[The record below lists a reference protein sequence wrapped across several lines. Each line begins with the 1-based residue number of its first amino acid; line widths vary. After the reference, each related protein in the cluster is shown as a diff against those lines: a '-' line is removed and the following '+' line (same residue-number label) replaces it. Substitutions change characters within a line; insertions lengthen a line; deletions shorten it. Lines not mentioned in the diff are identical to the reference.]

1 MDFLGWTAATG
12 GLLLIMSLASGWI
25 SRSPVSTFGLYLAA
39 GILCGPWA
47 LDLLR
52 IDVVDH
58 SELVGRVTE
67 IAMAASLFITGLKL
81 RLPFKTRSWRM
92 GARLAFPAML
102 LTVGGVTAAAHYM
115 LGFDWPL
122 ALAFGA
128 IVAPTDPVLASLIS
142 VNDASDNDDLRV
154 ALSSEA
160 GMNDG
165 SALPILILAMMLI
178 TSGGA
183 LTGTEWRHWALV
195 DVLWAVLGGLGI
207 GFVMGRLVGLLAT
220 LLRSKQ
226 HDVAPNDFLALA
238 LIALS
243 YAAAQSLEA
252 SGFLA
257 AFAAGVGLRRAEI
270 KVISRHPPEEISDND
285 TYPPAEELV
294 NPNQRHMINDS
305 GPAHSVGLVVGDA
318 LAFGDIMERIF
329 AAAIVIVLGITLA
342 QHWDYQGLLMAAM
355 LFIVIRPLSVWIV
368 SMGTGTPALRRW
380 LLGWLGIR
388 GIGSIN
394 YIAYAYTHGLGNG
407 PDATRMVDIAFTVIA
422 ASVIVHGIT
431 VTPLLNLRQAR
442 KAAKEEHQ
450 RQRQEQREDGE
461 EDKQEAQQKEC
472 EKAEKSDD

>member
-12 GLLLIMSLASGWI
+12 GLLLMMSLASGWI

-47 LDLLR
+47 LNLLQV
-52 IDVVDH
+52 DVVDH
-58 SELVGRVTE
+58 SVLVGRVTE

-178 TSGGA
+178 GSQGSLSGE
-183 LTGTEWRHWALV
+183 EWRHWALV
-195 DVLWAVLGGLGI
+195 DVVWALLGGLGI

-257 AFAAGVGLRRAEI
+257 AFAAGVGLRRAEM
-270 KVISRHPPEEISDND
+270 KVINRHPPEEISEHEN
-285 TYPPAEELV
+285 YPPAEELV
-294 NPNQRHMINDS
+294 NPNQRHTIDTV

-342 QHWDYQGLLMAAM
+342 QHWDFQGLLMAAV
-355 LFIVIRPLSVWIV
+355 LFLVIRPVSVWIV
-368 SMGTGTPALRRW
+368 SIGTGIPSLRRW

-442 KAAKEEHQ
+442 KAAKEERR
-450 RQRQEQREDGE
+450 RQEQEQREAGE
-461 EDKQEAQQKEC
+461 EKTQEEQQKQC
-472 EKAEKSDD
+472 EKVEKSED

>member
-394 YIAYAYTHGLGNG
+394 YIAYAYTHGLGSG